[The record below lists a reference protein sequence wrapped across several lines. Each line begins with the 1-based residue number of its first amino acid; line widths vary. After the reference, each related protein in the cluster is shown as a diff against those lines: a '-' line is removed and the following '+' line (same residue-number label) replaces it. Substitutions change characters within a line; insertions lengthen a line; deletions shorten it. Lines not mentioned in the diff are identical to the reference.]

1 MKKLLAVPF
10 IFAFFSGA
18 AFAQDSMPS
27 FEEVDADGDSNVS
40 QQELQDA
47 NVQGVDVTTADQD
60 QDGVLSKDEYEQASQ
75 SGTSQ

>member
-1 MKKLLAVPF
+1 MKKLLAIPF

-18 AFAQDSMPS
+18 AIAQGSMPS

-60 QDGVLSKDEYEQASQ
+60 QDGVLSKEEYEQASQ
-75 SGTSQ
+75 SGSSQ